1 MYMIIVATAFPLSIV
16 WLLRRPYPCMCS
28 EYQLLKIQLDFSQ
41 FKGVSPENRYV
52 FLSINAY

>member
-1 MYMIIVATAFPLSIV
+1 MIIVAMAFPLSIV

-41 FKGVSPENRYV
+41 FKCVSPENRYV